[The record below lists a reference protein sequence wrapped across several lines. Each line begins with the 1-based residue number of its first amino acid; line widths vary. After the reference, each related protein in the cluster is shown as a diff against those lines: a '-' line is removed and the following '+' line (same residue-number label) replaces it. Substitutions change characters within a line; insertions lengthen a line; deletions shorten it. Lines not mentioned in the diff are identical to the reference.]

1 MNHAIVTGS
10 TGLVGTALVKF
21 LLSKGIKVLCIG
33 RQKLSQKNL
42 KNKFGEKVIYLNIDM
57 SNIRALVKKIRETN
71 FNTKKK
77 CVFYSIAWGG
87 VNSLT
92 DGNFQKQ
99 FMNSIYTSEIL
110 KISKELGCQKFINCG
125 TMQET
130 IAEKSLNENLLFND
144 SQINYSISKIAS
156 RDMCNM
162 IGYLEKIDYIHTRLS
177 VPIAPKSNKRNYI
190 SNVINNIMN
199 NKKYSQ
205 PTNNQLFD
213 IIHIEDVCNAYY
225 LIGLYGQNKSDY
237 YIGTSNS
244 LTLKEYFDITKKF
257 FKNRKNIR
265 LKTNSNK
272 MFNINKLIKDTGF
285 NLKYDFFDILKD
297 FRKL

>member
-1 MNHAIVTGS
+1 
-10 TGLVGTALVKF
+10 
-21 LLSKGIKVLCIG
+21 
-33 RQKLSQKNL
+33 
-42 KNKFGEKVIYLNIDM
+42 
-57 SNIRALVKKIRETN
+57 
-71 FNTKKK
+71 
-77 CVFYSIAWGG
+77 
-87 VNSLT
+87 
-92 DGNFQKQ
+92 
-99 FMNSIYTSEIL
+99 MNSIYTSEIL

-213 IIHIEDVCNAYY
+213 IIHIEDVCK
-225 LIGLYGQNKSDY
+225 LL
-237 YIGTSNS
+237 
-244 LTLKEYFDITKKF
+244 F
-257 FKNRKNIR
+257 NRIVWSK
-265 LKTNSNK
+265 
-272 MFNINKLIKDTGF
+272 
-285 NLKYDFFDILKD
+285 
-297 FRKL
+297 